1 MMAFTETI
9 PVFPD
14 LVGKTALVTGSSRGI
29 GATTARYLAQNRVK
43 IIVNGR
49 DENALNHVVESLR
62 SIGAEVYGVMAD
74 CTKAGQ
80 FDIGDHVKTYFCEPA
95 SVVRHK

>member
-14 LVGKTALVTGSSRGI
+14 LVGKVALVTGSSRGI

-43 IIVNGR
+43 VIVNGR
-49 DENALNHVVESLR
+49 EDNTLNHVVDSL
-62 SIGAEVYGVMAD
+62 
-74 CTKAGQ
+74 
-80 FDIGDHVKTYFCEPA
+80 
-95 SVVRHK
+95 